1 MKFLEAVLEVYGVSA
16 PEEKTHRSSSVASIN
31 PLMVSSSSEDLRAGP
46 SSALSTSLSSL
57 TGAVANGKNIYIPI
71 PFKRSGSSIRHKKT
85 EKESPKFRRHW
96 SSRGP
101 RSSSGKSAKW

>member
-16 PEEKTHRSSSVASIN
+16 SEEKTQRSSSVASIK
-31 PLMVSSSSEDLRAGP
+31 PLTLSSSSEDLRSGP

-57 TGAVANGKNIYIPI
+57 TGGAHGKNIYIPI
-71 PFKRSGSSIRHKKT
+71 PFKRSGSSLRQKKT

-96 SSRGP
+96 SSRGT
-101 RSSSGKSAKW
+101 RSGRSAKW